1 MELDNDNLLRDFF
14 ASRPIDPQPLP
25 ASVEDRIMSRVMSR
39 AQSESST
46 RLERATVW
54 AFAVV
59 GVLSMAGVG
68 WLLWH
73 YRVFDFE
80 NFKFDELHWSSIDWS
95 LFSFD
100 FPSFN
105 FAPHLTTMWLMIFAL
120 ATGLGICSHFL
131 MRSWS
136 KKRA

>member
-1 MELDNDNLLRDFF
+1 MEPNNDNLLRDFF
-14 ASRPIDPQPLP
+14 ASRPIDPRPLP
-25 ASVEDRIMSRVMSR
+25 VACGDRIMSRVQKR
-39 AQSESST
+39 VQSESSVK
-46 RLERATVW
+46 LERGTVW

-68 WLLWH
+68 WMLWH

-80 NFKFDELHWSSIDWS
+80 KFDALHLPSIDWS
-95 LFSFD
+95 LPPFD
-100 FPSFN
+100 FPSFD
-105 FAPHLTTMWLMIFAL
+105 FSPHLTTMWLMIFAL

-131 MRSWS
+131 MRTWS